1 MRMAHRPLL
10 LCLLLAACGADEHS
24 DIKAW
29 MDEEAKNI
37 KPNVQTPPPLVT
49 PPIVS
54 YSAKDLESPFAPDK
68 IKTREGSS
76 PSDKGS
82 PAAGRAPEYLES
94 FPLES
99 MRLIGTVNYN
109 GIMYGIIQT
118 PEKPKHVT
126 VGNYIGP
133 NYGKIIEITKTQMR
147 ISETV
152 KDANDLWV
160 QREKILYLQQD
171 EGAKK

>member
-1 MRMAHRPLL
+1 VHYRDM
-10 LCLLLAACGADEHS
+10 
-24 DIKAW
+24 
-29 MDEEAKNI
+29 
-37 KPNVQTPPPLVT
+37 
-49 PPIVS
+49 
-54 YSAKDLESPFAPDK
+54 
-68 IKTREGSS
+68 
-76 PSDKGS
+76 
-82 PAAGRAPEYLES
+82 
-94 FPLES
+94 
-99 MRLIGTVNYN
+99 
-109 GIMYGIIQT
+109 MYAIIQT

-133 NYGKIIEITKTQMR
+133 NYGKIVEITKTQMR